1 MQLSR
6 FSNGPRLRSLV
17 LPVILLAGVI
27 AVPVTA
33 AAQAAGVRPVA
44 PISEKDAASSQQ
56 DLIRLLKLSPKLTTV
71 VARDPSLLSD
81 QEYVMRNNPQLGQF
95 LLEHPEI
102 AKNPDFYLFSRMKE
116 NDGSPDQALERAVW
130 PDLVPVPRAN
140 SAWDR
145 SIENVTPFLVF
156 VCIAGALL
164 WMVRLFE
171 GSRRWSRTFKQQSE
185 VHSRLIDKFST
196 NEELLEYMQTDAGK
210 RFLEAMPIP
219 LSSEPDHGFSQRV
232 PNAVARV
239 LLPLQIGIVLSLIGI
254 GFLSLRNAGQ
264 DMDEPMR
271 VIGTLVLMPGIGFI
285 LSAAASW
292 FLARRLGLTPE
303 VGLRRN
309 DQ

>member
-1 MQLSR
+1 MVLHPST
-6 FSNGPRLRSLV
+6 PRRALHV
-17 LPVILLAGVI
+17 LAVSAALAAVLFATPVAS
-27 AVPVTA
+27 
-33 AAQAAGVRPVA
+33 AAQATGTRPIAV
-44 PISEKDAASSQQ
+44 ISDKDAASSQEE
-56 DLIRLLKLSPKLTTV
+56 LIRLLKLSPKLTTV
-71 VARDPSLLSD
+71 VARDPSLLAD
-81 QEYVMRNNPQLGQF
+81 QDYVMRNNPQLGQF
-95 LLEHPEI
+95 LQLHPEI
-102 AKNPDFYLFSRMKE
+102 AKNPDFYLFSRLKGQE
-116 NDGSPDQALERAVW
+116 GPPDQVLERAVW
-130 PDLVPVPRAN
+130 PDLVPAPRAF

-145 SIENVTPFLVF
+145 AIENVTPFLVF

-219 LSSEPDHGFSQRV
+219 LSAEPDHGFSQRM
-232 PNAVARV
+232 PSAVARV
-239 LLPLQIGIVLSLIGI
+239 LMPLQIGIVLSLIGI

-271 VIGTLVLMPGIGFI
+271 VVGTLVLMPGIGFI

-292 FLARRLGLTPE
+292 LLARRLGLTPE
-303 VGLRRN
+303 VGMRKL